1 MKKAVIGFIL
11 AICMGLLSPNVL
23 AVDLGHDPICD
34 TITDPVAL
42 EASGC
47 AAPAEGEA
55 SVGQVAQNIIN
66 VVIAVLGLVAVIF
79 VIVGAVQYMTSQ
91 GDPGKAKKARDT
103 IVYAILGV
111 VLAALAYTI
120 VNFVLGTVFSGGQ

>member
-1 MKKAVIGFIL
+1 MKKVVVGFIL
-11 AICMGLLSPNVL
+11 AICMGLLPLNVL
-23 AVDLGHDPICD
+23 AVELGHDPICD

-47 AAPAEGEA
+47 TAPAEGEA